1 MTTKTELITEL
12 KSNYP
17 TLRVGSEEDGYVE
30 LSTEEYNAT
39 IEKWADNKLIELTET
54 AAKENKEAAKAAL
67 LARLGI
73 TQEEANLLIGGSN

>member
-39 IEKWADNKLIELTET
+39 IEQWADSKVIELNEITV
-54 AAKENKEAAKAAL
+54 KENKAAAKAAL
-67 LARLGI
+67 LNKLGI
-73 TQEEANLLIGGSN
+73 TADEAALLLGGN

>member
-39 IEKWADNKLIELTET
+39 IEKWADNKLVELTET
-54 AAKENKEAAKAAL
+54 AAKAEQTTAKAAL
-67 LARLGI
+67 LAKLGI
-73 TQEEANLLIGGSN
+73 TAEEAALLLGGK

>member
-1 MTTKTELITEL
+1 MTTKTELMEEF
-12 KSNYP
+12 KNNYP
-17 TLRVGSEEDGYVE
+17 TLRAGSEEDGYVE

-39 IEKWADNKLIELTET
+39 IEQWADNKLIELNEI
-54 AAKENKEAAKAAL
+54 AAKENKETAKAAL

>member
-39 IEKWADNKLIELTET
+39 IEKWADNKLVELTET
-54 AAKENKEAAKAAL
+54 AAKAEQTTAKAAL
-67 LARLGI
+67 LAKLGI
-73 TQEEANLLIGGSN
+73 TAEEAALLLGGN